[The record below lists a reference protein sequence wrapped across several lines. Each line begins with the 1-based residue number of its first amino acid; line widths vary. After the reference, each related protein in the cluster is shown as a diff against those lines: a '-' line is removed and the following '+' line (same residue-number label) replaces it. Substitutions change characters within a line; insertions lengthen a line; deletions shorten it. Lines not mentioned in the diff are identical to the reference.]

1 MTPECYLTFI
11 MDATITGIEKVV
23 KDEIA
28 TSIEKALKTK
38 IHLPPTLTIYE
49 TELRKNRRIIRGLY
63 NPNTNELIL
72 NKGHWCRKTL
82 IHETLHA
89 ASYFSQEEYER
100 LNEKIRILI
109 EGMTEFLQ
117 GYIMYKEYPECYKAW
132 VNQKYP
138 ICSLPIT
145 YEPATQAFA
154 ALARHVPIREIT
166 KLYIWQPNTNW
177 YAQYKKIPKQIQHR
191 RRNTNQKSKNKNK
204 HHLHLHKR
212 PHKNLRQ
219 RNQRTNLPSTNKNM
233 PKLLRNE
240 RIISL
245 T

>member
-23 KDEIA
+23 KDEIT

-132 VNQKYP
+132 INQKYP

-177 YAQYKKIPKQIQHR
+177 HTQYKKFL
-191 RRNTNQKSKNKNK
+191 NKYNIEDVILTK
-204 HHLHLHKR
+204 KAKIKINITYTFINALTK
-212 PHKNLRQ
+212 
-219 RNQRTNLPSTNKNM
+219 TFG
-233 PKLLRNE
+233 NE
-240 RIISL
+240 IKELIYQAPTETCLNYSEMKE
-245 T
+245 

>member
-1 MTPECYLTFI
+1 

-177 YAQYKKIPKQIQHR
+177 HTHYKKFL
-191 RRNTNQKSKNKNK
+191 NKYNIK
-204 HHLHLHKR
+204 DI
-212 PHKNLRQ
+212 
-219 RNQRTNLPSTNKNM
+219 
-233 PKLLRNE
+233 LLTKETEIKINITYTFINALTKTFGNE
-240 RIISL
+240 IKELIYQAPTKTCLNYSEMKE
-245 T
+245 

>member
-23 KDEIA
+23 KDEIT

-177 YAQYKKIPKQIQHR
+177 YAQYKKFL
-191 RRNTNQKSKNKNK
+191 NKYNIEDVILTK
-204 HHLHLHKR
+204 KAKIKINITYTFINALTK
-212 PHKNLRQ
+212 
-219 RNQRTNLPSTNKNM
+219 TFG
-233 PKLLRNE
+233 NE
-240 RIISL
+240 IKELIYQAPTETCLNYSEMKE
-245 T
+245 